1 MDNFKV
7 IYSILRYPVEAM
19 DYEYPDM
26 KFIAP

>member
-7 IYSILRYPVEAM
+7 IYSLLRYLEEAM